1 MGKTITRSLHL
12 SIEAQRVGQ
21 EGALAVG
28 PVGMQGEHREEEMHG
43 QRPRPGIAGAP
54 AEELHLRRDV
64 GQEARRAFARQ
75 VQGQVIGLRLL
86 HLVAAGE
93 DQVIALDR
101 MVQLGE
107 VVAQV
112 AEDRVFPIA
121 DGAARVDHLDLL
133 LPEIEEGV
141 GEAQVPVHDAGQ
153 GIGGRGDGGGL
164 VRDAAERGEAAPARA
179 PFGVEVDAGGT
190 GPLLQ
195 PRGGLVEGQDAQR
208 VGRQMRGGGL
218 GAELPRGAEEVEAA
232 FQDAR
237 PARLFQPPEDEELVQ
252 GRAELIADAV
262 AIALPP
268 QEGRGVEAQ
277 RRGDVLEP
285 VGLGGKLVAFLARL
299 EHGAPGDRDGVEG
312 AGRADLGAGP
322 VEGLQV
328 AEVQP
333 TVQQA
338 EGQRVAGVV
347 EGQGAQE
354 VAPRLRQGT
363 AQGRGG
369 GEGEPAAE
377 DLVLP
382 RGGAGAAVDE
392 AALQPAAEDA
402 PAIGIRAGGDADLVQ
417 RFRQGF
423 EEERVAVQDADRA
436 AGVREGQGIGDAL
449 AEAEPV
455 RDEEE
460 FHAGGQELGLVPVLR
475 LEALR
480 QGQHHALAEAAQAGD
495 LRGEEPVV
503 PEGQEAGRQ
512 LAEFG
517 ADLGVHIGGR
527 GDQRERG
534 VRAHAAFRPRLS
546 RVVISSWLMRTNSS
560 GRRALSSTWKPS
572 CPHHGLPTWISS

>member
-1 MGKTITRSLHL
+1 
-12 SIEAQRVGQ
+12 
-21 EGALAVG
+21 
-28 PVGMQGEHREEEMHG
+28 MHG
-43 QRPRPGIAGAP
+43 QRPRARIAGAP
-54 AEELHLRRDV
+54 AKEVHLRRDV

-75 VQGQVIGLRLL
+75 VQGQVIGLRLF

-121 DGAARVDHLDLL
+121 DGTARIDHLDLL

-141 GEAQVPVHDAGQ
+141 GEAEIAMHDAGQ
-153 GIGGRGDGGGL
+153 GVGGGGDGGGL

-179 PFGVEVDAGGT
+179 PFGVEVDAAGA

-195 PRGGLVEGQDAQR
+195 PCGGLVEGQDAQR
-208 VGRQMRGGGL
+208 VGRQLRGGVV

-262 AIALPP
+262 AIALAP
-268 QEGRGVEAQ
+268 QEGRGMQAQ

-285 VGLGGKLVAFLARL
+285 VGLGGKLVALLAGL
-299 EHGAPGDRDGVEG
+299 EHGAAGDGDGVEG
-312 AGRADLGAGP
+312 AGRADLGAGA
-322 VEGLQV
+322 VEGLEV

-333 TVQQA
+333 AVQQA

-354 VAPRLRQGT
+354 VAPCLGQGA

-369 GEGEPAAE
+369 GEGEPAAK

-382 RGGAGAAVDE
+382 GGGAGAAADE
-392 AALQPAAEDA
+392 AAVQPAAEDA
-402 PAIGIRAGGDADLVQ
+402 PAVGIGAGGHADLVQ
-417 RFRQGF
+417 RVRQGF
-423 EEERVAVQDADRA
+423 EEERVAVQDAHRA
-436 AGVREGQGIGDAL
+436 AGVGEGQGIGDAF
-449 AEAEPV
+449 AKAEPV

-480 QGQHHALAEAAQAGD
+480 QGQHHALAQAAQAGD
-495 LRGEEPVV
+495 LRGEEAVV

-527 GDQRERG
+527 GDQGERG
-534 VRAHAAFRPRLS
+534 VVAHAAFRPRWR